1 MKKRGPVCL
10 LIAVFLTSCCAT
22 GDDLTYVSEFYSKV
36 PQKLSRYSWYGN
48 VRLLLFKVP
57 QDTVFVR
64 WLFTGSRGAGATCAN
79 TTVTVHIRA
88 GAPPVINPLETQ
100 FSENAAFS
108 LAHNFTLMLGSAGPN
123 MTFFNLT
130 NPAVGDWFIAAH
142 LPKDDGKIEPKG
154 FSSSCSYFFQP
165 QMFVRRVIDMPV
177 LEPGVPLQQTV
188 SSPDKPAVLKVFIPA
203 YTTELTLRLG
213 GCRTEN
219 STADSCPLVLTLGS
233 AALTRSSP
241 KTVNCSGQ
249 AECPARLHTP
259 PWESW
264 VRITVESLN
273 SNLSTSFQITAA
285 LTAGCK
291 PKSGGLFSDFLSKF
305 SGVNGT
311 GLFSNAT
318 FNATLPVDNATA
330 LVQHQADSLLNSAP
344 SGDSCLRSQPV
355 FKEDVDVVSVRFAL
369 INGPNISIS
378 SQAPTLI
385 SLNLNSG
392 ADSGGTLVLDLR
404 LNQTSLTHGNATVV
418 VCVSAGSPVL
428 TLNES
433 QSCTTAFS
441 QGYSLRMNG
450 SSPEAALHIPFPETA
465 LWYLTL
471 HTVCP
476 ADASEC
482 GKVSGTVLASSLLSA
497 CVNDCGTYGECRLL
511 RSYGYLYA
519 ACTCKAGQ
527 RGWSCTD
534 ASEAQS
540 YARQM
545 LAALLLTLSN
555 LMFIPPIV
563 VAVYRYYIVEA
574 SVYLFT
580 MFFSTFYHACDQPG
594 VTVMCIMDYDTL
606 QYCDFL
612 GSVSSIWV
620 TILCMARVKD
630 IFKYM
635 LFMLGTLVIAMS
647 MQLDRRGM
655 WNMLGPCLCAGLAMI
670 AAWVYRGVQRRQCYP
685 TTWKRW
691 VFFLLPGI
699 VSAVVGISLYVFAQ
713 TDENYLYTHSAWH
726 ILVAS
731 SVVFL
736 LPPREKHKKPWGWSQ
751 EAICGYQIC
760 KNETEELYTV
770 P

>member
-1 MKKRGPVCL
+1 MTSVALLRARGR
-10 LIAVFLTSCCAT
+10 IITIS
-22 GDDLTYVSEFYSKV
+22 
-36 PQKLSRYSWYGN
+36 
-48 VRLLLFKVP
+48 
-57 QDTVFVR
+57 
-64 WLFTGSRGAGATCAN
+64 
-79 TTVTVHIRA
+79 HIRA

-100 FSENAAFS
+100 FSENAVFS

-188 SSPDKPAVLKVFIPA
+188 SSPDKPAVLNHIRAGAPPVINPLETQFSENAAFSLAHNFTLMLGSAGPNMTFFNLTNPAVGDWFIAAHLPKDDGKIEPKGFSSSCSYFFQPQMFVRRVNDMPVLEPGVPLQQTVSSPDKPAVLKVFIPA
-203 YTTELTLRLG
+203 YTAELTLRLG

-249 AECPARLHTP
+249 AECLARLHSP

-285 LTAGCK
+285 LIAGCK
-291 PKSGGLFSDFLSKF
+291 PKSGRLFGDFSKF
-305 SGVNGT
+305 NGVNGT

-318 FNATLPVDNATA
+318 SNATLPVD
-330 LVQHQADSLLNSAP
+330 SLLNSTP
-344 SGDSCLRSQPV
+344 SGDSCLRRQPV

-404 LNQTSLTHGNATVV
+404 LNQVKPVEDKWRVRVRTSLTHGNATVV
-418 VCVSAGSPVL
+418 VS
-428 TLNES
+428 
-433 QSCTTAFS
+433 FS
-441 QGYSLRMNG
+441 HGYSLRMNG
-450 SSPEAALHIPFPETA
+450 TSPEAALHIPFPETA

-519 ACTCKAGQ
+519 ACTCKAG
-527 RGWSCTD
+527 
-534 ASEAQS
+534 E
-540 YARQM
+540 
-545 LAALLLTLSN
+545 
-555 LMFIPPIV
+555 
-563 VAVYRYYIVEA
+563 
-574 SVYLFT
+574 
-580 MFFSTFYHACDQPG
+580 
-594 VTVMCIMDYDTL
+594 
-606 QYCDFL
+606 
-612 GSVSSIWV
+612 
-620 TILCMARVKD
+620 
-630 IFKYM
+630 
-635 LFMLGTLVIAMS
+635 
-647 MQLDRRGM
+647 
-655 WNMLGPCLCAGLAMI
+655 
-670 AAWVYRGVQRRQCYP
+670 
-685 TTWKRW
+685 
-691 VFFLLPGI
+691 
-699 VSAVVGISLYVFAQ
+699 SLRF
-713 TDENYLYTHSAWH
+713 
-726 ILVAS
+726 
-731 SVVFL
+731 
-736 LPPREKHKKPWGWSQ
+736 
-751 EAICGYQIC
+751 
-760 KNETEELYTV
+760 
-770 P
+770 

>member
-1 MKKRGPVCL
+1 MKKRGGVCL
-10 LIAVFLTSCCAT
+10 LVAVFLASCCAT
-22 GDDLTYVSEFYSKV
+22 ADDLTYVSEFYSKV

-57 QDTVFVR
+57 QDSVFVR
-64 WLFTGSRGAGATCAN
+64 FQFTGSRDAGATCAN

-88 GAPPVINPLETQ
+88 GAPPVINPLATQ
-100 FSENAAFS
+100 FSENAAFT
-108 LAHNFTLMLGSAGPN
+108 LAHNFSLMLGSAGPN

-154 FSSSCSYFFQP
+154 LSSSCSYFFQP

-188 SSPDKPAVLKVFIPA
+188 SSPSRPAVLKVFIPA
-203 YTTELTLRLG
+203 YTAEMTLQLG
-213 GCRTEN
+213 GCRTGN

-233 AALTRSSP
+233 AALTLSSP
-241 KTVNCSGQ
+241 KIINCSGQ
-249 AECPARLHTP
+249 AECPARLHSP

-291 PKSGGLFSDFLSKF
+291 PKSSGLFGDFLSRF

-318 FNATLPVDNATA
+318 LPVDNATA
-330 LVQHQADSLLNSAP
+330 LVQPQADSLLRSAP

-404 LNQTSLTHGNATVV
+404 LNQTSLTHGNASVL
-418 VCVSAGSPVL
+418 VCVNAGSPVL
-428 TLNES
+428 TLNQS

-450 SSPEAALHIPFPETA
+450 TSPEAALHIPFPETA

-476 ADASEC
+476 ADASAC
-482 GKVSGTVLASSLLSA
+482 GKVSGTVLASSVLSA

-527 RGWSCTD
+527 RGWSCSD
-534 ASEAQS
+534 AREAQS

-563 VAVYRYYIVEA
+563 VAVYRYHIVEA

-594 VTVMCIMDYDTL
+594 ITVMCIMDYDTL

-620 TILCMARVKD
+620 TILCMARIKD
-630 IFKYM
+630 VFKY
-635 LFMLGTLVIAMS
+635 I
-647 MQLDRRGM
+647 
-655 WNMLGPCLCAGLAMI
+655 
-670 AAWVYRGVQRRQCYP
+670 YRGVRRRQCYP

-691 VFFLLPGI
+691 LFFLLPGI
-699 VSAVVGISLYVFAQ
+699 VSAVIGISLYVFAQ

-726 ILVAS
+726 MLVAS

-751 EAICGYQIC
+751 QAICGYQIC
-760 KNETEELYTV
+760 KNEQEEVYTV